1 MLLTGTV
8 TAIHLLTSCNTIF
21 HAGSRTTMNRS
32 SDGFYP
38 AFDGESS
45 NVSGVSWGAIF
56 AGAAAAAALSMIL
69 VLLGFGLGF
78 SAVSPWAGEGVSA
91 KGLGISTIVWLAATQ
106 IIASGLGGYIA
117 GRLRVKW
124 ANMHGDEVY
133 FRDTAHGFLAWC
145 VATLVT
151 ATLVVGSV
159 SSIVSGGVQAGAS
172 VAGGAASAMTQAA
185 GTAAAN
191 TSSDQYGYFV
201 DSLFRDDRPA
211 AVSDDAARGTVTRI
225 FAQSLANGQ
234 LSPEDRT
241 YLAQLVA
248 QRTNLSQADAERRV
262 DEIYA
267 RTQKAIADA
276 KVKAQQAAD
285 TAAKVAAWTSLWM
298 FIALLAGAFFASL
311 SATFGGRRRD
321 AVEYVEVDT
330 YTTTTVPPVR

>member
-1 MLLTGTV
+1 
-8 TAIHLLTSCNTIF
+8 
-21 HAGSRTTMNRS
+21 MNRS

-38 AFDGESS
+38 AVEESS
-45 NVSGVSWGAIF
+45 SVSGVSWGAIF

-106 IIASGLGGYIA
+106 IIASGMGGYIA

-151 ATLVVGSV
+151 AVLVVGSV
-159 SSIVSGGVQAGAS
+159 SSVISGGVQAGAS

-185 GTAAAN
+185 GSAAAN
-191 TSSDQYGYFV
+191 TDSNQYGYYI

-211 AVSDDAARGTVTRI
+211 SVSDDAAHGAVARI

-234 LSPEDRT
+234 LSAEDRT
-241 YLAQLVA
+241 YSHNWS
-248 QRTNLSQADAERRV
+248 RN
-262 DEIYA
+262 
-267 RTQKAIADA
+267 
-276 KVKAQQAAD
+276 
-285 TAAKVAAWTSLWM
+285 
-298 FIALLAGAFFASL
+298 
-311 SATFGGRRRD
+311 
-321 AVEYVEVDT
+321 
-330 YTTTTVPPVR
+330 VPT

>member
-1 MLLTGTV
+1 M
-8 TAIHLLTSCNTIF
+8 I
-21 HAGSRTTMNRS
+21 RS

-38 AFDGESS
+38 AAEES
-45 NVSGVSWGAIF
+45 NARSGVSWGAIF
-56 AGAAAAAALSMIL
+56 AGAAAAAALSLIL

-78 SAVSPWAGEGVSA
+78 SAVSPWANEGVSA
-91 KGLGISTIVWLAATQ
+91 KGLGISTIIWLAFTQ
-106 IIASGLGGYIA
+106 IVASGLGGYIA

-172 VAGGAASAMTQAA
+172 AVGAAASAATQVA
-185 GTAAAN
+185 GTAASN
-191 TSSDQYGYFV
+191 TDSDQYGYFV
-201 DSLFRDDRPA
+201 DSLFRDDRPV
-211 AVSDDAARGTVTRI
+211 AVSDDAARSTVTRI
-225 FAQSLANGQ
+225 FARGLSDGQ
-234 LSPEDRT
+234 LSAEDRT

-262 DEIYA
+262 DEVYA

-276 KVKAQQAAD
+276 KQAAKEAAD
-285 TAAKVAAWTSLWM
+285 TAAKVAAMTALWM
-298 FIALLAGAFFASL
+298 FVALLIGAFFASFA
-311 SATFGGRRRD
+311 ATFGGRRRD
-321 AVEYVEVDT
+321 AVEYLETDAYVT
-330 YTTTTVPPVR
+330 PTQVR

>member
-1 MLLTGTV
+1 
-8 TAIHLLTSCNTIF
+8 
-21 HAGSRTTMNRS
+21 MNRS

>member
-1 MLLTGTV
+1 
-8 TAIHLLTSCNTIF
+8 
-21 HAGSRTTMNRS
+21 MNRS

-38 AFDGESS
+38 AYEGESS

-56 AGAAAAAALSMIL
+56 AGAAAAAALSLIL

-91 KGLGISTIVWLAATQ
+91 KGLGISTIIWLAATQ

-172 VAGGAASAMTQAA
+172 VAGGAAGAMTQAA
-185 GTAAAN
+185 GTAAGN
-191 TSSDQYGYFV
+191 TDSDQYGYFV

-234 LSPEDRT
+234 LSAEDRT

-248 QRTNLSQADAERRV
+248 QRTNLTQADAERRV

-321 AVEYVEVDT
+321 AVEYVEVET
-330 YTTTTVPPVR
+330 YTTTTQPPVR

>member
-1 MLLTGTV
+1 
-8 TAIHLLTSCNTIF
+8 
-21 HAGSRTTMNRS
+21 MNRS

-38 AFDGESS
+38 ALEETSTL
-45 NVSGVSWGAIF
+45 SGVSWGAIF
-56 AGAAAAAALSMIL
+56 AGAAAAAALSLIL

-78 SAVSPWAGEGVSA
+78 SAVSPWANEGVSA

-106 IIASGLGGYIA
+106 IVASGLGGYIA

-124 ANMHGDEVY
+124 AYMHGDEVY

-172 VAGGAASAMTQAA
+172 VVGGAASAATQAA
-185 GTAAAN
+185 GTAIGN
-191 TSSDQYGYFV
+191 TDSDPYGYFV

-211 AVSDDAARGTVTRI
+211 AVSDDAVRGTVTRI
-225 FAQSLANGQ
+225 FVRSLSNDGQ
-234 LSPEDRT
+234 LAAEDRI

-248 QRTNLSQADAERRV
+248 QRTNLTQADAERRV
-262 DEIYA
+262 DEVYA
-267 RTQKAIADA
+267 RTQKAVADA
-276 KVKAQQAAD
+276 KLTAQQAAD

-298 FIALLAGAFFASL
+298 FIALLIGAFFASL
-311 SATFGGRRRD
+311 AATFGGRRRD
-321 AVEYVEVDT
+321 AVVYLESDAYV
-330 YTTTTVPPVR
+330 TTTSLPVR

>member
-1 MLLTGTV
+1 
-8 TAIHLLTSCNTIF
+8 
-21 HAGSRTTMNRS
+21 MNRS

-38 AFDGESS
+38 AADESS
-45 NVSGVSWGAIF
+45 TLSGVSWGAIF
-56 AGAAAAAALSMIL
+56 AGAAAAAALSLIL

-78 SAVSPWAGEGVSA
+78 SAVSPWANEGVSA

-106 IIASGLGGYIA
+106 IIASGAGGYIA

-124 ANMHGDEVY
+124 AYMHGDEVY

-151 ATLVVGSV
+151 ATLVAGSV
-159 SSIVSGGVQAGAS
+159 SSLISGGVQAGAS
-172 VAGGAASAMTQAA
+172 VAGGAASAMTQVA

-191 TSSDQYGYFV
+191 SGGDQYGYFV

-225 FAQSLANGQ
+225 FVRSLGNNGQ
-234 LSPEDRT
+234 LAAEDRT

-248 QRTNLSQADAERRV
+248 QRTNLTQADAERRV

-267 RTQKAIADA
+267 RTQQAVADA
-276 KVKAQQAAD
+276 KLKAQQAAD
-285 TAAKVAAWTSLWM
+285 TAAKVAAWTTLWM
-298 FIALLAGAFFASL
+298 FVALLAGAFFASL
-311 SATFGGRRRD
+311 AATFGGRRRD
-321 AVEYVEVDT
+321 AVVYLETDSYV
-330 YTTTTVPPVR
+330 TTTTAIR

>member
-1 MLLTGTV
+1 
-8 TAIHLLTSCNTIF
+8 
-21 HAGSRTTMNRS
+21 MNRS
-32 SDGFYP
+32 SAGLYP
-38 AFDGESS
+38 AAEESS
-45 NVSGVSWGAIF
+45 ALSGVSWGAIF
-56 AGAAAAAALSMIL
+56 AGAAAAAALSLIL

-78 SAVSPWAGEGVSA
+78 SAVSPWAHEGLSA
-91 KGLGISTIVWLAATQ
+91 KGLGISTIIWLAVTQ
-106 IIASGLGGYIA
+106 ILASGMGGYIA

-172 VAGGAASAMTQAA
+172 VVGGAASIATQTA

-191 TSSDQYGYFV
+191 TDSDEYGYFV

-225 FAQSLANGQ
+225 FVRSLSDGQ
-234 LSPEDRT
+234 LSAEDRT

-248 QRTNLSQADAERRV
+248 QRTNLTQADAERRV
-262 DEIYA
+262 DEVYA
-267 RTQKAIADA
+267 RTQKAVADA
-276 KVKAQQAAD
+276 KQAAKVAAD

-298 FIALLAGAFFASL
+298 FIALLIGAFFASL
-311 SATFGGRRRD
+311 AATFGGRRRD
-321 AVEYVEVDT
+321 AVVYLETDT
-330 YTTTTVPPVR
+330 YVATASVR